1 MNISTIPAPVAAE
14 LSGAGSFFGS
24 CQIASGGFESFLQ
37 SASVASTSYET
48 PEMPTG
54 TEGSMADAEGSIFG
68 MLTGYAKNKDSNEVL
83 KKLQEILGEEAG
95 AKVFKIMTDFLNEY
109 VPLEQGGIA
118 NSKTVNTAP
127 ETLTIF
133 HLMELLDPEYL
144 AETPIAKLKAE
155 LGSILEEI
163 KEILGHGQKEQPEM
177 DIPQLLMEAVQP
189 KAEIEQPGI
198 EMPQPKTEVVQPE
211 IEIPQPK
218 TEAVQPKAE
227 IVQPE
232 IEIPQPKTEAVQPKA
247 EIAQP
252 EIEIPQ
258 PKTEAVQ
265 PKAEIAQPEI
275 EIPQPKTEVVQPKAE
290 IAQPEIEIPQPKA
303 EAVQPKAEIAQ
314 PEIEIPLPKTEAV
327 QPKAE
332 IAQPEIEIPQQK
344 TEAVQPKAEI
354 AQPKTKIPQP
364 KAEVVQPKTEEEKL
378 PHVII
383 DIRLYSLASQL
394 GIKPSEH
401 LEFFELV
408 NDLLEQGLIDLDDF
422 DLDKAAKP
430 QVLVVAD
437 NIKEEK
443 ELNFFGET
451 LKELWEYVKNGDE
464 PKKEEIL
471 SMFRQIANTKETAK
485 ELKDVSSTIGQKT
498 ENIDKENSGST
509 SEIPKTSEKET
520 EIKFVN
526 SEPVK
531 NKSNKHREE
540 QYVQPEVRAVWESSG
555 LKIEIINPKTGE
567 KLQSTQTAM
576 PQNMQEKLQ
585 EFEVIKQVVARAKF
599 ITTPTGE
606 QRLTIHLRPEHLGQL
621 DLRITL
627 SRGEMQIHARVE
639 SPTAQQALENHIGL
653 LREGLEKQGIT
664 LERLEVSIEQK
675 DKQDAW
681 SLGEKH
687 ERHEQKHGQ
696 KHNHRGRESHLA
708 VSIANEKADT
718 GRRLGYNTMEYLA

>member
-37 SASVASTSYET
+37 SASEASTSYET
-48 PEMPTG
+48 PEMPTA
-54 TEGSMADAEGSIFG
+54 TEGNIFG
-68 MLTGYAKNKDSNEVL
+68 MLTGFVKNKDSNEVL

-95 AKVFKIMTDFLNEY
+95 EKAFKTITDFLKEY
-109 VPLEQGGIA
+109 EPLAQGGIA
-118 NSKTVNTAP
+118 NSNTVNTAP
-127 ETLTIF
+127 EPLAIL
-133 HLMELLDPEYL
+133 HLMKFLDPEYI

-163 KEILGHGQKEQPEM
+163 KAILGYGQTAQQPETGM
-177 DIPQLLMEAVQP
+177 PQLKTEAVQP
-189 KAEIEQPGI
+189 KAEI
-198 EMPQPKTEVVQPE
+198 VQME
-211 IEIPQPK
+211 IETPLPK

-227 IVQPE
+227 IEQPE

-275 EIPQPKTEVVQPKAE
+275 EIPQPKTEAVQPKAEIAQPEIETPQLKTEAVQPKAE

-303 EAVQPKAEIAQ
+303 EIAQ
-314 PEIEIPLPKTEAV
+314 PKT
-327 QPKAE
+327 
-332 IAQPEIEIPQQK
+332 EIPQQK

-354 AQPKTKIPQP
+354 KQPK
-364 KAEVVQPKTEEEKL
+364 
-378 PHVII
+378 
-383 DIRLYSLASQL
+383 LYSLDSLATQL

-401 LEFFELV
+401 LEFFEFV
-408 NDLLEQGLIDLDDF
+408 NDLLKQGLIDLDDF
-422 DLDKAAKP
+422 DLDE
-430 QVLVVAD
+430 VSELRLVINNIKQSQSESTLLVPEPRAVIT

-443 ELNFFGET
+443 ELNFFGQT

-485 ELKDVSSTIGQKT
+485 ELKDASSIIGQKT
-498 ENIDKENSGST
+498 ENIDKESSGST

-526 SEPVK
+526 FEPVK
-531 NKSNKHREE
+531 NKSDKHKEE
-540 QYVQPEVRAVWESSG
+540 NPVQPEVRAVWESSG
-555 LKIEIINPKTGE
+555 LKIEVINPKTGE

-621 DLRITL
+621 DLRIIL
-627 SRGEMQIHARVE
+627 NRGEMQIHARVE
-639 SPTAQQALENHIGL
+639 SATAQQALENHIGL
-653 LREGLEKQGIT
+653 LREGLEKQGVT

-681 SLGEKH
+681 SLAEKQ
-687 ERHEQKHGQ
+687 ERHEQRQGNHKHR
-696 KHNHRGRESHLA
+696 HGRESHLA
-708 VSIANEKADT
+708 VSIADDANADT

>member
-211 IEIPQPK
+211 IEIPLPK
-218 TEAVQPKAE
+218 TEVVQPKAE
-227 IVQPE
+227 IEQPE
-232 IEIPQPKTEAVQPKA
+232 IEIPQPKTEAAQPKA
-247 EIAQP
+247 EITQP

-258 PKTEAVQ
+258 
-265 PKAEIAQPEI
+265 
-275 EIPQPKTEVVQPKAE
+275 
-290 IAQPEIEIPQPKA
+290 
-303 EAVQPKAEIAQ
+303 
-314 PEIEIPLPKTEAV
+314 PKTEAV

-430 QVLVVAD
+430 QVLVVAN

-540 QYVQPEVRAVWESSG
+540 KPVQPEVRAVWESSG

-627 SRGEMQIHARVE
+627 NHGEMQIHARVE